1 MPPALFTI
9 IGMTFGAAGTVLL
22 APVALGIA
30 GFTGAGIAAGST
42 AAGMM
47 SSAAIANG
55 GGVAA
60 GSLVALLQSAGAAG
74 LSATATAGVAS
85 VGGATGALVGR
96 AVDLFKGK

>member
-1 MPPALFTI
+1 MPPGEYPIFI
-9 IGMTFGAAGTVLL
+9 NAGTVLL

-60 GSLVALLQSAGAAG
+60 GSLVALLQSAVAG
-74 LSATATAGVAS
+74 LSGVAGS
-85 VGGATGALVGR
+85 DFLLVF
-96 AVDLFKGK
+96 LFHYH